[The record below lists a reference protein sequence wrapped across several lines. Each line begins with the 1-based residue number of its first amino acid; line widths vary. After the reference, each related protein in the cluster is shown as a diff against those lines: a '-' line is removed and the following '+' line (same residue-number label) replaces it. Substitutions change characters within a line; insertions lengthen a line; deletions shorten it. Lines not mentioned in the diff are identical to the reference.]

1 MIRLQS
7 WLASGLLLW
16 FLATPAMSL
25 SQPSFCAHPAA
36 RIGAP
41 AQNLPSTGNLHAL
54 VLFGTFADDN
64 VSSLTT
70 PAFADSLFLADL
82 PGSLTHFFN
91 EMSHG
96 QYQLSGAVPGKMYR
110 SRDRAQ
116 DYVSSTAGVS
126 GDFGRFVEEIVDAAD
141 ADIDFGA
148 YDNDGPDGEPN
159 SGDDDGFVDALFV
172 VVPETPSR
180 FLVSEANGVAVLG
193 LSSNLFTDDLSQN
206 GGRILIRDD
215 LRVGKPPG
223 GTIQEGRTFA
233 SAVGIIAHELGHLLG
248 LPDLFD
254 TGFSSLGELGP
265 ADDSAGIGYWG
276 LMGHGARGWQDL
288 GGPTSFTPW
297 SLLRLGWLGV
307 ENEDLVFVDRTRT
320 DELIDDPADGGRVY
334 RMALEPARYLLIE
347 HRRAGASFYNRRIP
361 TDGLLIW
368 QIDENTGG
376 NNNELTKLVDL
387 VCADGR
393 FSDAGFPLGS
403 QPARTLGGDNLD
415 FWAHDETY
423 RRAHNGNLGDATDV
437 FDGEMFTDFN
447 PLTNPASRGVAVEK
461 IRREGTSIIADLIIG
476 DHRKAGI
483 LAGDETW
490 SGPVDVVADIEIP
503 EGVRLRIA
511 AGTTVRFFPDGRSG
525 GLDVERSE
533 ILVKG
538 VLSVGGGATTTFTSG
553 ASSPA
558 AGDWAG
564 IRVQPFGSLLLQN
577 AVVEYADNALRIVDA
592 RRSTLVEDVVI
603 RHVAGNAVH
612 LDADEGGYVMTR
624 ITLEDVGAT
633 GLLLTGEAP
642 VQIEEPQISLCG
654 GPGLHRE
661 GGFLECTGGDFLDN
675 GQAQAG
681 LINMQL
687 GSGVFGTIADNRFRG
702 GTGVFV
708 DGAGQVKIEDN
719 LFIETRVA
727 LVHHNG
733 HAWINGNTISR
744 SDTAFQI
751 QGVTQPERMELNR
764 LDNVSL
770 LIDNR
775 TSADVVAIRN
785 WWGTADHASIAS
797 RMLGAVR
804 FEPFLNFDPLSP
816 VTFDIGPAF
825 PNPSTGPVTIP
836 FTVGIGEITLAG
848 QSSVMTLDIH
858 NVVGGFVRQLFRGL
872 SVPGI
877 YSVQWDGLNDQGH
890 AAAAGLYYAEL
901 DVGGLLLYSPLLRLR

>member
-1 MIRLQS
+1 MCLVV
-7 WLASGLLLW
+7 
-16 FLATPAMSL
+16 TPAMSL
-25 SQPSFCAHPAA
+25 SPPSFCAHPAA
-36 RIGAP
+36 RISAP
-41 AQNLPSTGNLHAL
+41 AQNLPATGNLHAL
-54 VLFGTFADDN
+54 VLFGTFEDDT
-64 VSSLTT
+64 VSSLTA

-96 QYQLSGAVPGKMYR
+96 QYQLSGAVSAKMYR
-110 SRDRAQ
+110 SRDGAA
-116 DYVSSTAGVS
+116 DYIFRSGVS
-126 GDFGRFVEEIVDAAD
+126 GNFGRFVEEIVDAAD

-159 SGDDDGFVDALFV
+159 SGDDDGFVDALFIA
-172 VVPETPSR
+172 VPEIPSG
-180 FLVSEANGVAVLG
+180 FLVSEANGVAILG
-193 LSSNLFTDDLSQN
+193 LSSNLPTDDLSQN

-215 LRVGKPPG
+215 LRVGRPPG

-233 SAVGIIAHELGHLLG
+233 STVGIMAHELGHLLG

-254 TGFSSLGELGP
+254 TGFSSLGELGST
-265 ADDSAGIGYWG
+265 DDSAGIGYWG

-307 ENEDLVFVDRTRT
+307 ENDDLVIVDRTLA
-320 DELIDDPADGGRVY
+320 DERIDAPGNGGKVY
-334 RMALEPARYLLIE
+334 RMALEQARYLLIE
-347 HRRAGASFYNRRIP
+347 HRRAAASFYDRRIP

-368 QIDENTGG
+368 QIDENIGG
-376 NNNELTKLVDL
+376 NNNELAKRVDL

-393 FSDAGFPLGS
+393 FSDAGFGLGS
-403 QPARTLGGDNLD
+403 LPARTTGGDNLD

-447 PLTNPASRGVAVEK
+447 PVTNPASRGVAVEK

-476 DHRKAGI
+476 DRRKAGT

-490 SGPVDVVADIEIP
+490 SGSVDVVADIEIP
-503 EGVRLRIA
+503 EGVRLRIS
-511 AGTTVRFFPDGRSG
+511 AGTTVRFFPDGRAG

-553 ASSPA
+553 AASPA

-564 IRVQPFGSLLLQN
+564 IRVQPFGSLLLQD
-577 AVVEYADNALRIVDA
+577 AVVEYADNALRIIDV
-592 RRSTLVEDVVI
+592 RRGSLVEDVIV
-603 RHVAGNAVH
+603 RHVSGHAVH
-612 LDADEGGYVMTR
+612 LEADEGAHVMTR
-624 ITLEDVGAT
+624 VTLEDIGET

-642 VQIEEPQISLCG
+642 VEINDPQISLCG
-654 GPGLHRE
+654 GPGLHRQ
-661 GGFLECTGGDFLDN
+661 GGFLHCTGGVFTDN
-675 GQAQAG
+675 GQAQPG
-681 LINMQL
+681 WINMQL
-687 GSGVFGTIADNRFRG
+687 GRGVFGTIADNRYRG

-708 DGAGQVKIEDN
+708 DGAGHVRIEDN

-727 LVHHNG
+727 LIHRNG
-733 HAWINGNTISR
+733 HAWINRNTISR

-785 WWGTADHASIAS
+785 WWGTADRASIAF

-825 PNPSTGPVTIP
+825 PNPSIGLVTIP
-836 FTVGIGEITLAG
+836 FTVGIGAITLGG
-848 QSSVMTLDIH
+848 QSSVMMLDIH
-858 NVVGGFVRQLFRGL
+858 NVLGGFVRRLFRGI

-877 YSVQWDGLNDQGH
+877 YSVQWDGLTDEGQ
-890 AAAAGLYYAEL
+890 AAAAGVYYAEL